1 MSQRVAEGIS
11 NRPRN
16 MLSRSFSSALL
27 AEGQFDTSSWKKLQS
42 QDVNGQ
48 LRSSVELLL

>member
-11 NRPRN
+11 NRPWN
-16 MLSRSFSSALL
+16 MLPRSFSSALL
-27 AEGQFDTSSWKKLQS
+27 SDGQFDMSSWRKLQS